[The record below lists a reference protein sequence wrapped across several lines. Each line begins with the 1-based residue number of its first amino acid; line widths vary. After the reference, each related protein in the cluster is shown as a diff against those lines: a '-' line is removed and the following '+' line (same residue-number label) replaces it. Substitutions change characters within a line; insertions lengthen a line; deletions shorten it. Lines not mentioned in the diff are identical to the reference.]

1 LATCTD
7 SSATSRMIS
16 RSVSDSGAWRRYASA
31 YVLLPCSAGTEV
43 ELVAEDRSARAT
55 DGHRAAWVDIEQLA
69 RLVPCRER
77 STAHMAAFW
86 NDRHPRG
93 WTRRAP
99 WSVRH
104 PRGLSGTRVGG
115 LAALA
120 TVSGMAATLTTMAKS
135 CGIRRDYPFT

>member
-104 PRGLSGTRVGG
+104 PRGWTRRARHREWNGRHLDDHGEILRDPAG
-115 LAALA
+115 LP
-120 TVSGMAATLTTMAKS
+120 VYLT
-135 CGIRRDYPFT
+135 